1 MQPIRSTERANGA
14 ALAGSMIGLDGRLQ
28 ESAHAEG
35 IYHGICR
42 GYKDQHQAEY
52 LREWPRLQAM
62 RAKRDALIRYT
73 PTFAKALAAKF
84 LAELEAFERY
94 MESLTEVK
102 WAADAPNVVTDQGA
116 RTMLD
121 AGLAGS
127 SYTAATYMGLIG
139 AVSYVSAP
147 AAGDTMASH
156 SNWTEGGGANAPT
169 YSGNRPTVSWSAAS
183 SRSKAPS
190 SAPVFSITG
199 SGTAKGVFLVF
210 GSGASATKDNTS
222 GSLWSAGLFTG
233 GDQAVV
239 NTNTVTVTY
248 STSL

>member
-14 ALAGSMIGLDGRLQ
+14 ALAGSMIGLHGRLQ

-42 GYKDQHQAEY
+42 GYKAAHEAEY
-52 LREWPRLQAM
+52 LREWPRLLAM

-73 PTFAKALAAKF
+73 PTFAKALASKF
-84 LAELEAFERY
+84 LAELEAFEAY
-94 MESLTEVK
+94 MHSLTEVK
-102 WAADAPNVVTDQGA
+102 WAQDAPNTVCTQGKNTA
-116 RTMLD
+116 LD
-121 AGLAGS
+121 AFLAGS

-139 AVSYVSAP
+139 AVSYSGAP

-156 SNWTEGGGANAPT
+156 SNWTEGGGTNAPT
-169 YSGNRPTVSWSAAS
+169 YTGNRPTVSWSAAS
-183 SRSKAPS
+183 SGSKGPS